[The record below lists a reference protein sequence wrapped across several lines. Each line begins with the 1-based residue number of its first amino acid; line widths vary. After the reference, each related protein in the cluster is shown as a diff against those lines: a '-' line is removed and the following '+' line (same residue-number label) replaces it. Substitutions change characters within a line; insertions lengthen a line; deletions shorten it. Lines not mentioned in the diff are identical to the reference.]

1 MFRKFI
7 SYRNEKNPQIFTN
20 KPIYLDLSTLETRKM
35 VMYDF
40 WYDYEK
46 AKLGSMNIYICSFII
61 HIKTEDIYVNIVK
74 DIETRDINQIME

>member
-20 KPIYLDLSTLETRKM
+20 KPIYLDLSTLEIRKM

-61 HIKTEDIYVNIVK
+61 YIKTEDIYVNIVK

>member
-7 SYRNEKNPQIFTN
+7 SYRNEKNPHIFTN
-20 KPIYLDLSTLETRKM
+20 KPIYLDLSTLEIRKM

-61 HIKTEDIYVNIVK
+61 YIKTEDIYVNIVK

>member
-61 HIKTEDIYVNIVK
+61 YIKTEDIYVNIVK

>member
-61 HIKTEDIYVNIVK
+61 YIKAEDIYVNIVK

>member
-1 MFRKFI
+1 
-7 SYRNEKNPQIFTN
+7 
-20 KPIYLDLSTLETRKM
+20 M

-61 HIKTEDIYVNIVK
+61 YIKAEDIYVNIVK